1 MLKLDLL
8 EKKYNQVIQRRE

>member
-8 EKKYNQVIQRRE
+8 KVQN